1 MSKLT
6 FHSNQIHTSMKNGKR
21 VTRRNTVKVFG
32 NKGYK
37 ELEIVPSGPGAKKKS
52 KKTKK
57 ALTKKEI
64 SNIHKGIFMRK
75 LFHKFLPSSA

>member
-1 MSKLT
+1 
-6 FHSNQIHTSMKNGKR
+6 MKNGKR

-37 ELEIVPSGPGAKKKS
+37 EMEVVGSHAKKKAN
-52 KKTKK
+52 KTKK

-64 SNIHKGIFMRK
+64 SNIHKGVFMRK
-75 LFHKFLPSSA
+75 FFHDLL